1 MISAVGDFNA
11 QSNVLRGSIVHGIK
25 IIMVLIVINILFF
38 ILVKSFL
45 IGFFLPAQIRG
56 RQAADKKR

>member
-1 MISAVGDFNA
+1 MISAAGDFNA

-45 IGFFLPAQIRG
+45 IGFCLPAQIRG